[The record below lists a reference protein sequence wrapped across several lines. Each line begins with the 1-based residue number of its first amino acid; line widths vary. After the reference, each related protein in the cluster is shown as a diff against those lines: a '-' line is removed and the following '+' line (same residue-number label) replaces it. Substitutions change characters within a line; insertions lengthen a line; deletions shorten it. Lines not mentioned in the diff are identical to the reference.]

1 MARFVYRMQ
10 NILELTEKLETQE
23 KINFSIAQQAVN
35 AEQDKLKELLDKRTQ
50 YDDRLAELVKGNI
63 DFAEIEHCKQA
74 ITIMKVKIRD
84 QMLALQKAQRNLER
98 ARQRLNEVM
107 KDRKTHEN
115 LRDKA
120 FEEFKKELAAEENK
134 ATDELVSYTYHDG
147 NGDEE

>member
-23 KINFSIAQQAVN
+23 KINFGIAQQAVN
-35 AEQDKLKELLDKRTQ
+35 EEQDKLKELLSQRTQ
-50 YDDRLAELVKGNI
+50 YDEQLAELVKGEI
-63 DFAEIEHCKQA
+63 DFARIEHCKQA

-147 NGDEE
+147 GGDEE

>member
-1 MARFVYRMQ
+1 MARFRYRMQ
-10 NILELTEKLETQE
+10 NILELTEKLESQE
-23 KINFSIAQQAVN
+23 KINFSVAQQAVN
-35 AEQDKLKELLDKRTQ
+35 EEQEKLRELLNRRTEYEKRQDEIVSGLIDIKEL
-50 YDDRLAELVKGNI
+50 
-63 DFAEIEHCKQA
+63 EHCKQA

-98 ARQRLNEVM
+98 ARKRLDEVM

-134 ATDELVSYTYHDG
+134 ATDELVSYTYHD
-147 NGDEE
+147 NDEES

>member
-1 MARFVYRMQ
+1 MQ

-147 NGDEE
+147 GGDEE

>member
-1 MARFVYRMQ
+1 MARFRYRMQ
-10 NILELTEKLETQE
+10 NILELTEKLESQE
-23 KINFSIAQQAVN
+23 KINFSLAQQAVN
-35 AEQDKLKELLDKRTQ
+35 EEQEKLRELLNRRTEYEKRQDEIVSGLIDIKEL
-50 YDDRLAELVKGNI
+50 
-63 DFAEIEHCKQA
+63 EHCKQA

-98 ARQRLNEVM
+98 ARKRLDEVM

-134 ATDELVSYTYHDG
+134 ATDELVSYTYHD
-147 NGDEE
+147 NDEES

>member
-35 AEQDKLKELLDKRTQ
+35 EEQEKLKALLERRAEYERKQDELIQGL
-50 YDDRLAELVKGNI
+50 I
-63 DFAEIEHCKQA
+63 DFKELEHCKQA

-84 QMLALQKAQRNLER
+84 QMLELQKAQRALER
-98 ARQRLNEVM
+98 ARKRLDEVM

-120 FEEFKKELAAEENK
+120 FEEFKRELAAEENK
-134 ATDELVSYTYHDG
+134 ATDELVSYTYHD
-147 NGDEE
+147 NDEES